1 MKKNLLR
8 RLLLTIAMCLTATMT
23 WADIAI
29 DEAHFPDPGFRQWM
43 LHSSF
48 GEDGII
54 TDAEIAELWHFE
66 VGNSDS
72 WTVLSVK
79 GVNYFPNLRELY
91 LPPSVSTVD
100 LTECPNLTE
109 LVLFADDESQMT
121 TIDLSPLPLLK
132 RFICVG
138 SHFTSL
144 DLRNNPLLN
153 DLFVWDSVNLTT
165 MDISKCKNLV
175 DVRCDNTA
183 LSSVDV
189 SGCSKLERLHCF
201 NCPNLTSINVTGC
214 TELLNL
220 TCYETPIANLDVSTC
235 TKLAEFFCEKT
246 NITRLD
252 LTPNGD
258 MHTLRCTECK
268 LTELILPNS
277 LVWNIQCQDNPDLTT
292 LTIHGNAELGIVNF
306 SNTKVQTVDLTSCK
320 NLNTIVGWNT
330 PLSSLDLTHCPELA
344 SIDLAMTKLTTLDLS
359 NCLKLDGVKVD
370 NSQLTSLKLPDS
382 GCNLHTLEC
391 SNNQLSVLDLRGCEY
406 LMSLDCH
413 DNQLTSLLLDPHVY
427 PQDYAEYRF
436 ELGALSLYNNKLKGA
451 AVDAIANKL
460 LPREYETQFQ
470 FCDGSNANE
479 GNSMT
484 PEQVAAFKAKNWF
497 PTIQQYL
504 DPAHPSPDQ
513 LVWLDYAGEDPS
525 GISLVK
531 ETTDSD
537 ASYYSINGIQLT
549 APRNGVNIIKT
560 AKGTR
565 KVMVK

>member
-1 MKKNLLR
+1 
-8 RLLLTIAMCLTATMT
+8 
-23 WADIAI
+23 
-29 DEAHFPDPGFRQWM
+29 
-43 LHSSF
+43 
-48 GEDGII
+48 
-54 TDAEIAELWHFE
+54 
-66 VGNSDS
+66 
-72 WTVLSVK
+72 
-79 GVNYFPNLRELY
+79 
-91 LPPSVSTVD
+91 
-100 LTECPNLTE
+100 
-109 LVLFADDESQMT
+109 
-121 TIDLSPLPLLK
+121 
-132 RFICVG
+132 
-138 SHFTSL
+138 
-144 DLRNNPLLN
+144 
-153 DLFVWDSVNLTT
+153 
-165 MDISKCKNLV
+165 MDISNCKKLV

-268 LTELILPNS
+268 LQELILPNS

-306 SNTKVQTVDLTSCK
+306 SNTKVQTVDLTSSK
-320 NLNTIVGWNT
+320 NLTTIVGWNT

-344 SIDLAMTKLTTLDLS
+344 GIDLANTKLTTLDLS

-370 NSQLTSLKLPDS
+370 NCQLTSLKLPDS
-382 GCNLHTLEC
+382 GCNLHTLDC

-413 DNQLTSLLLDPHVY
+413 DNQLTSLLLNPHVY
-427 PQDYAEYRF
+427 PQDYTEYRF
-436 ELGALSLYNNKLKGA
+436 ELGALSMYNNKLKGA
-451 AVDAIANKL
+451 AIDAIANKL